1 MLPERGASVDWLFL
15 SADVARMARRQ
26 FTANAIISKQAIIR
40 LTADHWDLYTNARPI
55 WPCADTGF
63 C

>member
-1 MLPERGASVDWLFL
+1 MQNV
-15 SADVARMARRQ
+15 
-26 FTANAIISKQAIIR
+26 IISKQATIR
-40 LTADHWDLYTNARPI
+40 LTADQWDLYTNARPI